1 MRKILFVGHGS
12 CKNRGCEAIVQSSS
26 ALIRHYLPDSSI
38 RVISNTLEYD
48 SSILYSWPTPV
59 EFIPWLTRR
68 TIYTAI
74 SSLRRRLGLSPGY
87 PEGCYGARN
96 LHRYYSNADIVMA
109 VGGDNFTESY
119 GIAFAA
125 EHIGYIRYTQYI
137 GKVTVVWAASIGPFN
152 DDGLRNMAKKV
163 FRQVD
168 LITVRERWS
177 LEYLRSLGVS
187 DNVRLVADPAFHL
200 KIRKTQRTESLFIP
214 PARITVGVG
223 IGALGPKVLG
233 ISNDS
238 HEQIFAQFIDHI
250 IDAYD
255 ATVCL
260 IPHVMYDGND
270 DLAACQAVIDRVGH
284 KDRVTLG
291 GAYNMQADE
300 LKQIIARCDYFIGF
314 RTHSTIAALSSFV
327 PTIAIAY
334 SKKAWAIFE
343 DVYEHTNYVVDGNS
357 ITVET
362 LLNTFELL
370 FSNRK
375 SVVQTLRK
383 RVPELKAHGLSGP
396 PQVVSS
402 PHQEDP
408 VEYPHYLRV

>member
-1 MRKILFVGHGS
+1 MRKIQILFVGHGT
-12 CKNRGCEAIVQSSS
+12 CRNRGCEAIIQCSS
-26 ALIRHYLPDSSI
+26 ALIHRFLPDSSI
-38 RVISNTLEYD
+38 RVISDTVEYD
-48 SSILYSWPTPV
+48 SSIVQNWPTPV
-59 EFIPWLTRR
+59 EFIPLLTRR
-68 TIYTAI
+68 TIYTAL
-74 SSLRRRLGLSPGY
+74 SSIKRRLGLSPGY
-87 PEGCYGARN
+87 PEGCYWQRN
-96 LHRYYSNADIVMA
+96 MYRYYCKSDIVVA

-119 GIAFAA
+119 GVDSAVR
-125 EHIGYIRYTQYI
+125 HINYIKYAQYI
-137 GKVTVVWAASIGPFN
+137 GKATVVWAASIGPFS
-152 DDGLRNMAKKV
+152 DDALRDLARTV
-163 FRQVD
+163 FSQVD

-177 LEYLRSLGVS
+177 LEYLRSLGIS

-200 KIRKTQRTESLFIP
+200 KPRKTQQTESLFIP

-270 DLAACQAVIDRVGH
+270 DLAACQAVIDRVRH

-291 GAYNMQADE
+291 GAHNMQADE

-343 DVYEHTNYVVDGNS
+343 DVYGHTNYVVDGNS

-375 SVVQTLRK
+375 SAVQTLQK
-383 RVPELKAHGLSGP
+383 RVPELKALSEKGAT
-396 PQVVSS
+396 
-402 PHQEDP
+402 
-408 VEYPHYLRV
+408 YLASIIWHH